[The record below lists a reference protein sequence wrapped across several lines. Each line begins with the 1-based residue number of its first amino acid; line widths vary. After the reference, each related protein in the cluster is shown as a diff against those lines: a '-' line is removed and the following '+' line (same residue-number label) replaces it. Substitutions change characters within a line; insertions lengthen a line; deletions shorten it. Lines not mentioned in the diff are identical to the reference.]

1 MLLMNLLVDWTL
13 DKKKFMKQRI
23 QQQNPQIEK
32 PRGQRLNLIRVS
44 KDCGITTKKCI
55 KYIQL
60 PHQKQ
65 RKEQKYLKP

>member
-44 KDCGITTKKCI
+44 KDCGVTTKNV
-55 KYIQL
+55 
-60 PHQKQ
+60 
-65 RKEQKYLKP
+65 